1 MYNKLSQINKRFVKQ
16 SIVLLIFVIVISSAG
31 VFITGSSSIRSTN
44 KWGTK
49 TAESLIL
56 KQKLFFDHYE
66 SIVEQCSYYISDMV
80 NYGVSVDKINEGIKE
95 YSDIFLKEYSEHEY
109 GVYLYTQGKVIWGGD
124 YVEHELGDNYNV
136 EDRAWYNSAKE
147 GNGEIVFTDVY
158 KDYITG
164 KKKISIAKLLDDKDS
179 ILVLDIFTDDIKFIG
194 NVYTEKFIGSQT
206 VVDKY
211 GNIVYHSPLGKVED
225 TNCIFKDYTPDD
237 FKKLVSNFEGYRG
250 SVKME
255 IEGKK
260 AICYYFIDEN
270 GWTSFISIDYDVI
283 VASTKKLFIFVLI
296 LILGLILSIGYLF
309 YLNYKGEKKWV
320 KTIGYFEKLINTY
333 YSVAVVDINKGKCRF
348 IKRFNSMSDTDNTYK
363 NYDEFKADVM
373 SRISSEYKE
382 EFDNKFT
389 LDNFKNFFY
398 QNDEKFYIE
407 YKRLFDVGAKWVSAE
422 VFKVD
427 DSFDDDSKEVIVAF
441 REINSTKVLEIEKNE
456 LLKNSLKIAEDAVK
470 VRSDFLSRMSHDMR
484 TPMNAI
490 IGFTNIAENNI
501 KNEFRVKDCL
511 TKITSSTN
519 HLLSL
524 VNEILDMAKIEQGKL
539 ELKYSEVNLYNH
551 ISEVADIFKVQ
562 CEISNKKFISDI
574 NICKHSIAYT
584 DVMRIDQILNN
595 ILSNAIKYTT
605 VGDSIKFEV
614 KEFPISKNN
623 SIYKFVISDT
633 GIGMS
638 PEFMK
643 KLFTPFEREEIDIK
657 KEVNGVGLGMAIVK
671 STVQLLGGQIDVS
684 SEVGKGS
691 VFTVSIPVKILDRI
705 DVNGKYG
712 DNSSV
717 ITDFSGKRFL
727 VVEDNPLNMEIAK
740 EIFEIEGI
748 EVVSA
753 YNGKEAYEIFKSNE
767 DYYFDAVIMDI
778 QMPVMNGY
786 ESAKMIRDIGSEYS
800 ENVPIIAMTADAF
813 ADDVT
818 KSSVAGMNGHIS
830 KPVDYKRLKE
840 ILSKY
845 IK

>member
-1 MYNKLSQINKRFVKQ
+1 
-16 SIVLLIFVIVISSAG
+16 
-31 VFITGSSSIRSTN
+31 
-44 KWGTK
+44 
-49 TAESLIL
+49 
-56 KQKLFFDHYE
+56 
-66 SIVEQCSYYISDMV
+66 
-80 NYGVSVDKINEGIKE
+80 
-95 YSDIFLKEYSEHEY
+95 
-109 GVYLYTQGKVIWGGD
+109 
-124 YVEHELGDNYNV
+124 
-136 EDRAWYNSAKE
+136 
-147 GNGEIVFTDVY
+147 
-158 KDYITG
+158 
-164 KKKISIAKLLDDKDS
+164 
-179 ILVLDIFTDDIKFIG
+179 
-194 NVYTEKFIGSQT
+194 
-206 VVDKY
+206 
-211 GNIVYHSPLGKVED
+211 
-225 TNCIFKDYTPDD
+225 
-237 FKKLVSNFEGYRG
+237 
-250 SVKME
+250 
-255 IEGKK
+255 
-260 AICYYFIDEN
+260 
-270 GWTSFISIDYDVI
+270 
-283 VASTKKLFIFVLI
+283 
-296 LILGLILSIGYLF
+296 
-309 YLNYKGEKKWV
+309 
-320 KTIGYFEKLINTY
+320 
-333 YSVAVVDINKGKCRF
+333 
-348 IKRFNSMSDTDNTYK
+348 MSDTDNTYK

-407 YKRLFDVGAKWVSAE
+407 YKRVFDDGAKWVSAE

-441 REINSTKVLEIEKNE
+441 REINSTKVLEIERNE